1 MFLYIKTQFE
11 SPFTTLTI
19 LPNFTADDF
28 LLSSSNQYCSCL
40 YSACCLHSV
49 SSAQL
54 PAYPSIFFFFSSLLF
69 YVLTATTTTVAAVHL
84 AATTFKL
91 HIQTTPAHGER
102 KYIYMHFTTLPYLK
116 SIYWLNS
123 NMHPTSGLSVS
134 VQIWM
139 VDWLGN
145 RWIHYHFPYISI
157 YLACWWST
165 IFLTT
170 ITTALEVNVVT
181 VTVIL
186 RTVMS
191 LVDIYEV
198 SIVFSAFN
206 LSIFSNKQNNSAC
219 WFLILIISLKLNLS

>member
-1 MFLYIKTQFE
+1 MNSL
-11 SPFTTLTI
+11 SPTLTM

-28 LLSSSNQYCSCL
+28 SWALLINIVVACIVPAVCTL
-40 YSACCLHSV
+40 YLVPRFLHI
-49 SSAQL
+49 
-54 PAYPSIFFFFSSLLF
+54 PPFFFFFSSLLF

-102 KYIYMHFTTLPYLK
+102 KYIYMHFTTLTYLK
-116 SIYWLNS
+116 SIHWLNS
-123 NMHPTSGLSVS
+123 NMHPTSALSVS

-139 VDWLGN
+139 VDWLSN
-145 RWIHYHFPYISI
+145 RWIHYHSPYISI

-170 ITTALEVNVVT
+170 ITTVLGVNVVT

-219 WFLILIISLKLNLS
+219 WILILIISLKLNLS